1 MSAAS
6 ITRRPNC
13 PAASSSAWRSR
24 AIVTRPT
31 LLVADEP
38 TGNLDTRTHEIMEL
52 LTRLNT
58 ELGLTI
64 AMVTHEADV
73 AGYAERT
80 IRFLDG
86 HVASDTKKFEV
97 A

>member
-1 MSAAS
+1 
-6 ITRRPNC
+6 
-13 PAASSSAWRSR
+13 
-24 AIVTRPT
+24 
-31 LLVADEP
+31 
-38 TGNLDTRTHEIMEL
+38 THEIMEL

-86 HVASDTKKFEV
+86 HVASDAMNLEV
-97 A
+97 V